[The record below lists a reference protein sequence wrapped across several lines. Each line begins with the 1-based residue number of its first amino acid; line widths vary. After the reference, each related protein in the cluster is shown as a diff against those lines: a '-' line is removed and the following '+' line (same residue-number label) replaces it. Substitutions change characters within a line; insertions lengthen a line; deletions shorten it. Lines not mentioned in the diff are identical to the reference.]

1 MAAIDVTIQKL
12 VYGGEGLAH
21 NEGATVFV
29 PLVLPGETVRA
40 TPIEQKKKFVRA
52 ELAQVLVA
60 SPERIAPECKHFGD
74 CGGCDY
80 QHIPYEKQTAFK
92 QEILRETLRRIGRVD
107 WTGPITLHASK
118 PYHYRNRAQWKV
130 RPMESNDSGNEAV
143 AAGAG
148 AADKSVDGKAQLR
161 IGYFRARST
170 TLCAVTECPIVSP
183 LLEKTLKSL
192 REALASARL
201 PRGLREIE
209 AVVDD
214 TDTKL
219 LITASFSGFPQRAGE
234 FAATFREILP
244 EMTSLL
250 FHNPGTERM
259 ELFGPG
265 FLEYTANG
273 TSYRLGH
280 FSFFQVNKELVD
292 EMAREVV
299 DKDAKGRLAF
309 DLFSGVGLFSVPL
322 SQQFDK
328 VIAVESNP
336 AATRDL
342 ESGFRGAKSIEVRNV
357 EVSRFV
363 QKNKQRPDFVVLD
376 PPRAGLEPGDAD
388 RIARLQPQ
396 QINYVSCD
404 PPTLA
409 RDLSA
414 FQQSGYEITDVH
426 LFDLFPQTFHIET
439 LVRLRRK
446 K

>member
-1 MAAIDVTIQKL
+1 MAAIDITIQKL

-40 TPIEQKKKFVRA
+40 NPIEQKKKFVRA
-52 ELAQVLVA
+52 ELQQVLQP
-60 SPERIAPECKHFGD
+60 SPDRIAPECKHFGD

-92 QEILRETLRRIGRVD
+92 QEILRETLRRIGKVE
-107 WTGPITLHASK
+107 WLGPITLHASK

-130 RPMESNDSGNEAV
+130 RTLDAPDD
-143 AAGAG
+143 G
-148 AADKSVDGKAQLR
+148 AAAEPNLDGKAPLR

-170 TLCAVTECPIVSP
+170 TLCAVTECPILSP

-192 REALASARL
+192 REALAAARL

-219 LITASFSGFPQRAGE
+219 MITASFSGFPQRAAE
-234 FAATFREILP
+234 FAATFREVLP
-244 EMTSLL
+244 ELTSLL
-250 FHNPGTERM
+250 FHNPGTDRM

-265 FLEYTANG
+265 FLEYHANG
-273 TSYRLGH
+273 TAYRLGH
-280 FSFFQVNKELVD
+280 YSFFQVNKELVD
-292 EMAREVV
+292 EMAQEVV

-328 VIAVESNP
+328 VLAVESNP

-342 ESGFRGAKSIEVRNV
+342 ESNQRGAGTIEVRTND
-357 EVSRFV
+357 VSRFV

-404 PPTLA
+404 PPTLS
-409 RDLSA
+409 RDLAA

-426 LFDLFPQTFHIET
+426 LFDLFPQTYHIET

>member
-29 PLVLPGETVRA
+29 PLVLPGELVRA
-40 TPIEQKKKFVRA
+40 NPIEQKKKFVRA
-52 ELAQVLVA
+52 ELQQVLTP

-92 QEILRETLRRIGRVD
+92 QEILRETLRRIGRVE
-107 WTGPITLHASK
+107 WTGSITLHASK

-130 RPMESNDSGNEAV
+130 RTMDANDN
-143 AAGAG
+143 GADASATG
-148 AADKSVDGKAQLR
+148 ASEKTVDGKAALR

-170 TLCAVTECPIVSP
+170 TLCAVTECPIVST

-192 REALASARL
+192 REALSAAKL

-219 LITASFSGFPQRAGE
+219 LITASFAGFPQRAAD

-244 EMTSLL
+244 EMVSLL

-273 TSYRLGH
+273 TAYRLGH

-299 DKDAKGRLAF
+299 DKDARGRLAF

-322 SQQFDK
+322 SQQFEK
-328 VIAVESNP
+328 VLAVESNP

-342 ESGFRGAKSIEVRNV
+342 ESGFRGAKSIEVRTND
-357 EVSRFV
+357 VSRFI

-409 RDLSA
+409 RDLAA

-426 LFDLFPQTFHIET
+426 LFDLFPQTYHIET

>member
-29 PLVLPGETVRA
+29 PLVLPGELVRA
-40 TPIEQKKKFVRA
+40 NPIEQKKKFVRA
-52 ELAQVLVA
+52 ELQQVLTP

-92 QEILRETLRRIGRVD
+92 QEILRETLRRIGRVE
-107 WTGPITLHASK
+107 WTGSITLHASK

-130 RPMESNDSGNEAV
+130 RTMDANDN
-143 AAGAG
+143 GADASATG
-148 AADKSVDGKAQLR
+148 ASEKTVDGKAALR

-192 REALASARL
+192 REALSAAKL

-219 LITASFSGFPQRAGE
+219 LITASFAGFPQRAAD

-244 EMTSLL
+244 EMVSLL

-265 FLEYTANG
+265 YLEYTANG
-273 TSYRLGH
+273 TAYRLGH

-299 DKDAKGRLAF
+299 DKDARGRLAF

-322 SQQFDK
+322 SQQFEK
-328 VIAVESNP
+328 VLAVESNP

-342 ESGFRGAKSIEVRNV
+342 ESGFRGAKSIEVRTND
-357 EVSRFV
+357 VSRFI

-409 RDLSA
+409 RDLAA

-426 LFDLFPQTFHIET
+426 LFDLFPQTYHIET